1 MGKGCQ
7 ALPHTYAA
15 GALAGFIA
23 SGAVG
28 GHRPLLGLCIVKFGN
43 GRGDD
48 ACK

>member
-23 SGAVG
+23 VG
-28 GHRPLLGLCIVKFGN
+28 EHRPLLGLCFVKFGN

-48 ACK
+48 ASK